1 MFRRSISIAIATAVS
16 PTLALALAITIAIS
30 ITLTIAISITVAIA
44 IAISTIIA
52 RALALVITI
61 PIAIAIAIAI
71 AITLDTTLA
80 IAFPIAVA
88 ITIAASAGHADGRR
102 LRALLLLLWQP
113 RSLRHRRPDDN
124 RRHDADLC
132 LPARRRRPAVLVR
145 RGPGWQLV
153 RSAHPL
159 WHHVHWQRSRPL
171 LHGCGELRPMDD
183 DRVHI

>member
-30 ITLTIAISITVAIA
+30 ITLTIAISITLAIA

-61 PIAIAIAIAI
+61 AIAITIS
-71 AITLDTTLA
+71 ITLDTTLA

-102 LRALLLLLWQP
+102 LRALLYVRWQP

-132 LPARRRRPAVLVR
+132 LPARRRRSAVLVR
-145 RGPGWQLV
+145 RGPGWQFV
-153 RSAHPL
+153 RRAHPL

-183 DRVHI
+183 DRIHI